1 MAEAEIDG
9 AIREILGSQG
19 RLHVDVASLDD
30 EDNLFSAGLSSF
42 ANVNVMLALED
53 HFGIEFPDDM
63 LRRSSFESV
72 SAIRA
77 AVCRLAGQEQ
87 IEVS

>member
-1 MAEAEIDG
+1 MAEVEIDS
-9 AIREILGSQG
+9 AIREILGSHG

-42 ANVNVMLALED
+42 ANINVMLALED

-72 SAIRA
+72 SAIRTVVA
-77 AVCRLAGQEQ
+77 QLTRQE
-87 IEVS
+87 ERV